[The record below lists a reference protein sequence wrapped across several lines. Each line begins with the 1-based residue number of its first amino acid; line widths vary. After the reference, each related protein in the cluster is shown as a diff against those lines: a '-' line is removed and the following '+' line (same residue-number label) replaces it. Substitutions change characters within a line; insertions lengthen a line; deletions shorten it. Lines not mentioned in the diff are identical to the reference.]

1 MTRKEIFRLQ
11 CKAELHRRNRKT
23 IKIEE
28 SYSTSRNYD
37 YDHVIIPGYDTITCP
52 ACSGYGK
59 FIIDLPMG
67 HDYRLGR
74 NELIYRR
81 EIKECD
87 HCGGSGSID
96 EEDSMFGSVRTCPW
110 CKGTGQVNV
119 IDLDSYLVTQI
130 IELGELLSKAR
141 KEMNY

>member
-1 MTRKEIFRLQ
+1 MNNPFKNAAIVA
-11 CKAELHRRNRKT
+11 KIKSKDAEVTTK
-23 IKIEE
+23 IKCE
-28 SYSTSRNYD
+28 
-37 YDHVIIPGYDTITCP
+37 
-52 ACSGYGK
+52 
-59 FIIDLPMG
+59 
-67 HDYRLGR
+67 
-74 NELIYRR
+74 
-81 EIKECD
+81 